1 MSTSTARTGHPDQT
15 HQVRL
20 LDAVR
25 GQPRTVWVTAFAAV
39 IAFMGI
45 GLVDP
50 ILKSIAAGLDAT
62 PSQVTLL
69 FSSYIFVQVFFML
82 LTGMFTARFG
92 AKRTVLVGL
101 ALIVAFAALS
111 GTATSIGEL
120 VGLRAFWG
128 AGNAFFIATAL
139 SVIVGSATGGQTAAI
154 LLYEAA
160 LGLGISVGPLVGAAL
175 GNISWRA
182 PFFGTAVLMAAAL
195 VLCLT
200 QLPRD
205 EPTGGGTRDLEAT
218 GRLDTP
224 GRPEARGSLTAPVRA
239 LRHPGLLTVSLSGF
253 FYNYGFFTILAWTPF
268 VLGWGPTAIGL
279 LFFGWGLL
287 VAVSSVVW
295 APRLA
300 ARVGQLPA
308 MMLALTAFGVLL
320 LADAFGSHVVV
331 GAVTVLVGA
340 CCGLLNTFYT
350 GAAMS
355 VSSAPRPVA
364 SAGYNFLRWFGG
376 GLGAFFVSRIAEW
389 SGDDQLPFLVAVGVV
404 TLGAVTLVAGRNA
417 VGETGRVPEMAP
429 ALADV
434 T

>member
-1 MSTSTARTGHPDQT
+1 METSSTGAVQTAPPADRETVGPQH
-15 HQVRL
+15 HGL
-20 LDAVR
+20 LEAVK
-25 GQPRTVWVTAFAAV
+25 GQPRAVWVTAFAAV

-50 ILKSIAAGLDAT
+50 ILKSIAAGLHAS

-82 LTGMFTARFG
+82 LTGAFTARFG
-92 AKRTVLVGL
+92 AKRTVLLGL
-101 ALIVAFAALS
+101 SVIVVFAALS
-111 GTATSIGEL
+111 GTSTSIGEL

-139 SVIVGSATGGQTAAI
+139 SVIVGSAAGGQTAAI

-182 PFFGTAVLMAAAL
+182 PFFGTAVLMGFAL

-200 QLPRD
+200 QLPKD
-205 EPTGGGTRDLEAT
+205 EPTR
-218 GRLDTP
+218 
-224 GRPEARGSLTAPVRA
+224 ARVAISAPIRA
-239 LRHPGLLTVSLSGF
+239 LRDRGLLTVSVSAF

-287 VAVSSVVW
+287 VAISSVVW

-300 ARVGQLPA
+300 ARVGEVRA
-308 MMLALTAFGVLL
+308 MMLTLGAFALLM
-320 LADAFGSHVVV
+320 LADAVGSHPVV
-331 GAVTVLVGA
+331 AMVTVLCGA

-355 VSSAPRPVA
+355 VSDAPRSVA

-389 SGDDQLPFLVAVGVV
+389 TGDYQIPFLVAVGVV
-404 TLGAVTLVAGRNA
+404 AMGTVTLAVGRRA
-417 VGETGRVPEMAP
+417 VGETRSIPTLAP
-429 ALADV
+429 AVADA

>member
-1 MSTSTARTGHPDQT
+1 MNHHHG
-15 HQVRL
+15 L
-20 LDAVR
+20 LDAVK
-25 GQPRTVWVTAFAAV
+25 GQPRAVWVTAFAAV

-50 ILKSIAAGLDAT
+50 ILKSIAAGLDAS

-69 FSSYIFVQVFFML
+69 FSSYIFVQVLFML
-82 LTGMFTARFG
+82 VTGLFTARFG

-101 ALIVAFAALS
+101 TLIVAFAALS
-111 GTATSIGEL
+111 GTSTSIGEL

-139 SVIVGSATGGQTAAI
+139 SVIVGSAAGGQTAAI

-182 PFFGTAVLMAAAL
+182 PFFGTAVLMAGAL

-205 EPTGGGTRDLEAT
+205 EPTRAGV
-218 GRLDTP
+218 
-224 GRPEARGSLTAPVRA
+224 SLSAPIRA
-239 LRHPGLLTVSLSGF
+239 LRHRGLLTVAASAF

-287 VAVSSVVW
+287 VAISSVAW

-300 ARVGQLPA
+300 ARLGEVRA
-308 MMLALTAFGVLL
+308 MMATLVAFALLM
-320 LADAFGSHVVV
+320 LADAFGSHPVVAV
-331 GAVTVLVGA
+331 VTVLVGA

-355 VSSAPRPVA
+355 VSDAPRPVA

-376 GLGAFFVSRIAEW
+376 GIGAYLVSRIAEW

-404 TLGAVTLVAGRNA
+404 ALGALTLVVGRRA
-417 VGETGRVPEMAP
+417 VGETHRVPALAP
-429 ALADV
+429 ALADA
-434 T
+434 

>member
-1 MSTSTARTGHPDQT
+1 MSTSSTAVGQPALPGEVTQQEGAQHG
-15 HQVRL
+15 L
-20 LDAVR
+20 LQAVR
-25 GQPRTVWVTAFAAV
+25 GQPRAVWVTAFAAV

-62 PSQVTLL
+62 PSQVTML

-82 LTGMFTARFG
+82 LTGAFTARFG

-101 ALIVAFAALS
+101 SVIVVFAALS
-111 GTATSIGEL
+111 GTSNSIGEL
-120 VGLRAFWG
+120 VGLRAVWG

-195 VLCLT
+195 LLCLT
-200 QLPRD
+200 QLPKD
-205 EPTGGGTRDLEAT
+205 EPTR
-218 GRLDTP
+218 
-224 GRPEARGSLTAPVRA
+224 ARVAISAPIRA
-239 LRHPGLLTVSLSGF
+239 LRHRGLLTVSVSAF

-287 VAVSSVVW
+287 VAISSVVW

-300 ARVGQLPA
+300 ARVGEVRA
-308 MMLALTAFGVLL
+308 MMLTLGVFSLL
-320 LADAFGSHVVV
+320 MLSDAIGSHAVVAV
-331 GAVTVLVGA
+331 VTVLCGA

-355 VSSAPRPVA
+355 VSDAPRSVA

-376 GLGAFFVSRIAEW
+376 GIGAFLVSRIAEW
-389 SGDDQLPFLVAVGVV
+389 TGDSQLPFLVAVAVV
-404 TLGAVTLVAGRNA
+404 VLGAVTLAIGRRA
-417 VGETGRVPEMAP
+417 VGEYRVVPAMAP
-429 ALADV
+429 ALADA

>member
-1 MSTSTARTGHPDQT
+1 MSSGSTVVDEHTQQH
-15 HQVRL
+15 HSL
-20 LDAVR
+20 LEAVK
-25 GQPRTVWVTAFAAV
+25 GQPRAVWVTAFAAV

-50 ILKSIAAGLDAT
+50 ILKSIAAGLDAS

-82 LTGMFTARFG
+82 LTGAFTARFG

-101 ALIVAFAALS
+101 SVIVVFAALS
-111 GTATSIGEL
+111 GTSNSIGEL

-182 PFFGTAVLMAAAL
+182 PFFGTAVLMAFAL
-195 VLCLT
+195 LLCLT
-200 QLPRD
+200 QLPKD
-205 EPTGGGTRDLEAT
+205 EPTRAKV
-218 GRLDTP
+218 
-224 GRPEARGSLTAPVRA
+224 AISAPIRA
-239 LRHPGLLTVSLSGF
+239 LRHRGLLTVSVSAF

-287 VAVSSVVW
+287 VAISSVIW

-300 ARVGQLPA
+300 ARVGEVRA
-308 MMLALTAFGVLL
+308 MMFTLGVFALLML
-320 LADAFGSHVVV
+320 SDAVGSHAVV
-331 GAVTVLVGA
+331 ALVTVLCGA

-355 VSSAPRPVA
+355 VSDAPRPVA

-376 GLGAFFVSRIAEW
+376 GIGAFLVSRIAEW
-389 SGDDQLPFLVAVGVV
+389 TGDDQLPFLVAVGVV
-404 TLGAVTLVAGRNA
+404 ALGALTLYIGRDA
-417 VGETGRVPEMAP
+417 VGDTRLVPEMAP
-429 ALADV
+429 ALADA

>member
-1 MSTSTARTGHPDQT
+1 MSSTSAAVGRQTPNPDSPRPDSAQPEVPQ
-15 HQVRL
+15 HQGL

-25 GQPRTVWVTAFAAV
+25 GQPRAVWVTAFAAV

-50 ILKSIAAGLDAT
+50 ILKSIAAGLNAT

-69 FSSYIFVQVFFML
+69 FSSYIFVQVFVML
-82 LTGMFTARFG
+82 VTGAFTARFG

-101 ALIVAFAALS
+101 SVIVVFAALS
-111 GTATSIGEL
+111 GTSTSIGEL

-139 SVIVGSATGGQTAAI
+139 TVIVGSAAGGQTAAI

-175 GNISWRA
+175 GNISRRA
-182 PFFGTAVLMAAAL
+182 PFFGTAVLMAMAL

-200 QLPRD
+200 QLPKD
-205 EPTGGGTRDLEAT
+205 QPTRT
-218 GRLDTP
+218 GV
-224 GRPEARGSLTAPVRA
+224 SLSAPISA
-239 LRHPGLLTVSLSGF
+239 LRHRGLLTVAVSAF

-287 VAVSSVVW
+287 VAISSVAW

-300 ARVGQLPA
+300 TRIGEVRA
-308 MMLALTAFGVLL
+308 MMLTLAAFAVLM
-320 LADAFGSHVVV
+320 LADAVGSHAVV
-331 GAVTVLVGA
+331 AMVTVLCGA
-340 CCGLLNTFYT
+340 SCGLLNTFYT
-350 GAAMS
+350 GLAMS
-355 VSSAPRPVA
+355 VSDAPRPVA

-376 GLGAFFVSRIAEW
+376 GIGAYLVSRIAEW
-389 SGDDQLPFLVAVGVV
+389 TGDYQLPFLVAVGVV
-404 TLGAVTLVAGRNA
+404 ALGAVTLAVGRRA
-417 VGETGRVPEMAP
+417 VGETHVVPSIAP
-429 ALADV
+429 AIADA

>member
-1 MSTSTARTGHPDQT
+1 MSSSSTVVVQPGDARQQEGPQHG
-15 HQVRL
+15 L
-20 LDAVR
+20 LQAVR
-25 GQPRTVWVTAFAAV
+25 GQPRAVWVTAFAAV

-82 LTGMFTARFG
+82 LTGAFTARFG
-92 AKRTVLVGL
+92 AKHTVLVGL
-101 ALIVAFAALS
+101 SVIVVFAALS
-111 GTATSIGEL
+111 GTSNSIGEL
-120 VGLRAFWG
+120 VGLRAVWG

-195 VLCLT
+195 LLCLT
-200 QLPRD
+200 QLPKD
-205 EPTGGGTRDLEAT
+205 EPTR
-218 GRLDTP
+218 
-224 GRPEARGSLTAPVRA
+224 ARVAISAPIRA
-239 LRHPGLLTVSLSGF
+239 LRHRGLLTVSLSAF
-253 FYNYGFFTILAWTPF
+253 FYYYGFFTILAWTPF

-287 VAVSSVVW
+287 VAISSVVW

-300 ARVGQLPA
+300 ARVGEVRA
-308 MMLALTAFGVLL
+308 MTITLGVFSLLMLS
-320 LADAFGSHVVV
+320 DAVGSHAVVAV
-331 GAVTVLVGA
+331 VTVLCGA

-355 VSSAPRPVA
+355 VSDAPRSVA

-376 GLGAFFVSRIAEW
+376 GIGAFLVSRIAEW
-389 SGDDQLPFLVAVGVV
+389 TGDSQLPFLVAVAVV
-404 TLGAVTLVAGRNA
+404 ALGGITLAIGRRA
-417 VGETGRVPEMAP
+417 VGETHVISEIAP
-429 ALADV
+429 ALADA

>member
-1 MSTSTARTGHPDQT
+1 MSSSSTVVGQSAMPGDATQQEGPQHG
-15 HQVRL
+15 L
-20 LDAVR
+20 LQAVR
-25 GQPRTVWVTAFAAV
+25 GQPRAVWVTAFAAV

-82 LTGMFTARFG
+82 LTGAFTARFG

-101 ALIVAFAALS
+101 SVIVVFAALS
-111 GTATSIGEL
+111 GTSNSIGEL
-120 VGLRAFWG
+120 VGLRAAWG

-182 PFFGTAVLMAAAL
+182 PFFGTAVLMGAAL
-195 VLCLT
+195 LLCLT
-200 QLPRD
+200 QLPKD
-205 EPTGGGTRDLEAT
+205 EPTR
-218 GRLDTP
+218 
-224 GRPEARGSLTAPVRA
+224 ARVAITAPIRA
-239 LRHPGLLTVSLSGF
+239 LRHRGLLTVSVSAF

-287 VAVSSVVW
+287 VAISSVVW

-300 ARVGQLPA
+300 ARVGEVRA
-308 MMLALTAFGVLL
+308 MMLTLGVFALLML
-320 LADAFGSHVVV
+320 SDAVGSHAVVAV
-331 GAVTVLVGA
+331 VTVLCGA

-355 VSSAPRPVA
+355 VSDAPSSVA

-376 GLGAFFVSRIAEW
+376 GIGAFLVSRIAEW
-389 SGDDQLPFLVAVGVV
+389 TGDSQLPFLVAVAVV
-404 TLGAVTLVAGRNA
+404 ALGAITLAIGRRV
-417 VGETGRVPEMAP
+417 VGETRVIPDMAA
-429 ALADV
+429 ALADAG
-434 T
+434 

>member
-1 MSTSTARTGHPDQT
+1 VAQHGHGN
-15 HQVRL
+15 L
-20 LDAVR
+20 LDAVK
-25 GQPRTVWVTAFAAV
+25 GQPRAVWVTAFAAV

-50 ILKSIAAGLDAT
+50 ILKSIAAGLHAT

-92 AKRTVLVGL
+92 AKRTILVGL
-101 ALIVAFAALS
+101 VLIVVFAALS
-111 GTATSIGEL
+111 GTSTSIDEL

-139 SVIVGSATGGQTAAI
+139 SVIVGAASGGQTAAI

-182 PFFGTAVLMAAAL
+182 PFFGTAVLMGAAL
-195 VLCLT
+195 VLCAT
-200 QLPRD
+200 MLPRD
-205 EPTGGGTRDLEAT
+205 EPTRAGV
-218 GRLDTP
+218 
-224 GRPEARGSLTAPVRA
+224 SVTAPIRA
-239 LRHPGLLTVSLSGF
+239 LRHRGLLTVAVSAF

-287 VAVSSVVW
+287 VAISSVVW
-295 APRLA
+295 APRFA
-300 ARVGQLPA
+300 ARVGEVRA
-308 MMLALTAFGVLL
+308 MMLTLTAFALL
-320 LADAFGSHVVV
+320 MLADAVGSHAVV
-331 GAVTVLVGA
+331 ATVTVLVGA

-355 VSSAPRPVA
+355 VSDAPRPVA

-376 GLGAFFVSRIAEW
+376 GTGAYLVSRIAEW
-389 SGDDQLPFLVAVGVV
+389 SGHDQLPFLVAVGVV
-404 TLGAVTLVAGRNA
+404 ACGALVLVIGRRA
-417 VGETGRVPEMAP
+417 VGEQRVVPELAP
-429 ALADV
+429 AMADA

>member
-1 MSTSTARTGHPDQT
+1 MTSAAARPGSGTGSAASAENPHGP
-15 HQVRL
+15 HGL
-20 LDAVR
+20 LDAVK
-25 GQPRTVWVTAFAAV
+25 GQPRAVWVTAFAAV

-50 ILKSIAAGLDAT
+50 ILKSIAAGLNAT

-69 FSSYIFVQVFFML
+69 FSSYIFVQVLFML
-82 LTGMFTARFG
+82 VTGVFTARFG
-92 AKRTVLVGL
+92 AKRTMLVGL
-101 ALIVAFAALS
+101 SLIVVFAGLS
-111 GTATSIGEL
+111 GTSTSIAEL

-139 SVIVGSATGGQTAAI
+139 SVIVGSAAGGQTAAI

-160 LGLGISVGPLVGAAL
+160 LGLGLSVGPLVGAAL

-200 QLPRD
+200 QLPGD
-205 EPTGGGTRDLEAT
+205 EPTRSGV
-218 GRLDTP
+218 
-224 GRPEARGSLTAPVRA
+224 SLRAPILA
-239 LRHPGLLTVSLSGF
+239 LRHRGLLTVSVSAF

-279 LFFGWGLL
+279 LFFGWGVL
-287 VAVSSVVW
+287 VAISSVVW

-300 ARVGQLPA
+300 ARLGQVRA
-308 MMLALTAFGVLL
+308 MMLTLGGFAALM
-320 LADAFGSHVVV
+320 LADALGSHVVV
-331 GAVTVLVGA
+331 ATATVLVGA

-355 VSSAPRPVA
+355 VSGAPRPVA

-376 GLGAFFVSRIAEW
+376 GIGAFLVSRIAQW
-389 SGDDQLPFLVAVGVV
+389 TGDDQLPFLVAVGVV
-404 TLGAVTLVAGRNA
+404 VLGALTLTIGRHA
-417 VGETGRVPEMAP
+417 VGESRSVPALAP
-429 ALADV
+429 ALADAV
-434 T
+434 

>member
-1 MSTSTARTGHPDQT
+1 MSSSSMAVGQQTPPRETGKSEHAAQ
-15 HQVRL
+15 HGL
-20 LDAVR
+20 LEAVK
-25 GQPRTVWVTAFAAV
+25 GQPRAVWVTAFAAV

-50 ILKSIAAGLDAT
+50 ILKSIAAGLDAS

-82 LTGMFTARFG
+82 LTGAFTARFG

-101 ALIVAFAALS
+101 SVIVVFAALS
-111 GTATSIGEL
+111 GTSNSIGEL

-182 PFFGTAVLMAAAL
+182 PFFGTAVLMAFAL
-195 VLCLT
+195 LLCLT
-200 QLPRD
+200 QLPKD
-205 EPTGGGTRDLEAT
+205 EPTRAKV
-218 GRLDTP
+218 
-224 GRPEARGSLTAPVRA
+224 AISAPIRA
-239 LRHPGLLTVSLSGF
+239 LRHRGLLTVSVSAF

-287 VAVSSVVW
+287 VAISSVVW

-300 ARVGQLPA
+300 ARVGEVRA
-308 MMLALTAFGVLL
+308 MMLTLGVFAMLML
-320 LADAFGSHVVV
+320 SDAVGSHAVV
-331 GAVTVLVGA
+331 AIVTVLCGA

-355 VSSAPRPVA
+355 VSDAPRSVA

-376 GLGAFFVSRIAEW
+376 GIGAFLVSRIAEW
-389 SGDDQLPFLVAVGVV
+389 TGDYQLPFLVAVGVV
-404 TLGAVTLVAGRNA
+404 ALGALTLAVGRHA
-417 VGETGRVPEMAP
+417 VGETRVVPAMAP
-429 ALADV
+429 ALADA

>member
-1 MSTSTARTGHPDQT
+1 MSADSTTVDQQAARPDSTQQQPQQ
-15 HQVRL
+15 HGL
-20 LDAVR
+20 LEAVK
-25 GQPRTVWVTAFAAV
+25 GQPRAVWVTAFAAV

-50 ILKSIAAGLDAT
+50 ILSSIAAGLHAT

-82 LTGMFTARFG
+82 LTGAFTARFG

-101 ALIVAFAALS
+101 SVIVVFAALS
-111 GTATSIGEL
+111 GTSNSIGEL

-139 SVIVGSATGGQTAAI
+139 SVIVGSAAGGQTAGI

-182 PFFGTAVLMAAAL
+182 PFFGTAVLMGTAL
-195 VLCLT
+195 LLCLT
-200 QLPRD
+200 QLPKD
-205 EPTGGGTRDLEAT
+205 EPTR
-218 GRLDTP
+218 
-224 GRPEARGSLTAPVRA
+224 ARVAISAPIRA
-239 LRHPGLLTVSLSGF
+239 LRHRGLLTVSVSAF

-287 VAVSSVVW
+287 VAISSVVW

-300 ARVGQLPA
+300 ARVGEVRA
-308 MMLALTAFGVLL
+308 MMLTLGVFALLML
-320 LADAFGSHVVV
+320 SDAVGSHAVV
-331 GAVTVLVGA
+331 ATVTVLCGA

-355 VSSAPRPVA
+355 VSDAPRSVA

-376 GLGAFFVSRIAEW
+376 GVGAFLVSRIAEW
-389 SGDDQLPFLVAVGVV
+389 TGDYQLPFLVAVGVV
-404 TLGAVTLVAGRNA
+404 ALGAVTLAIGRRA
-417 VGETGRVPEMAP
+417 VGETRVVPAMAP
-429 ALADV
+429 AIADA

>member
-1 MSTSTARTGHPDQT
+1 MSSSPTDVGQQTAQGGDSLRVDGPQH
-15 HQVRL
+15 HGL
-20 LDAVR
+20 LEAVK
-25 GQPRTVWVTAFAAV
+25 GQPRAVWVTAFAAV

-62 PSQVTLL
+62 PSQVTML

-82 LTGMFTARFG
+82 LTGAFTARFG

-101 ALIVAFAALS
+101 SVIVVFAALS
-111 GTATSIGEL
+111 GTSNSIGEL

-182 PFFGTAVLMAAAL
+182 PFFGTAVLMGFAL
-195 VLCLT
+195 LLCLT
-200 QLPRD
+200 QLPKD
-205 EPTGGGTRDLEAT
+205 EPTR
-218 GRLDTP
+218 
-224 GRPEARGSLTAPVRA
+224 ARVAISAPIRA
-239 LRHPGLLTVSLSGF
+239 LRHRGLLTVSVSAF

-287 VAVSSVVW
+287 VAISSVVW

-300 ARVGQLPA
+300 ARVGEVRA
-308 MMLALTAFGVLL
+308 MML
-320 LADAFGSHVVV
+320 
-331 GAVTVLVGA
+331 
-340 CCGLLNTFYT
+340 
-350 GAAMS
+350 
-355 VSSAPRPVA
+355 
-364 SAGYNFLRWFGG
+364 
-376 GLGAFFVSRIAEW
+376 
-389 SGDDQLPFLVAVGVV
+389 
-404 TLGAVTLVAGRNA
+404 TLGVF
-417 VGETGRVPEMAP
+417 
-429 ALADV
+429 ALP
-434 T
+434 

>member
-1 MSTSTARTGHPDQT
+1 MSSSSTAVGQQT
-15 HQVRL
+15 LSGDTTQHDGPQHHGL
-20 LDAVR
+20 LDAVK
-25 GQPRTVWVTAFAAV
+25 GQPRAVWVTAFAAV

-50 ILKSIAAGLDAT
+50 ILKSIAAGLDAS
-62 PSQVTLL
+62 PSQVTML

-82 LTGMFTARFG
+82 LTGAFTARFG

-101 ALIVAFAALS
+101 SVIVVFAALS
-111 GTATSIGEL
+111 GTSNSIGEL

-182 PFFGTAVLMAAAL
+182 PFFGTAVLMGFAL
-195 VLCLT
+195 LLCLT
-200 QLPRD
+200 QLPKD
-205 EPTGGGTRDLEAT
+205 EPTRAKV
-218 GRLDTP
+218 
-224 GRPEARGSLTAPVRA
+224 AISAPIRA
-239 LRHPGLLTVSLSGF
+239 LRHRGLLTVSASAF

-287 VAVSSVVW
+287 VAISSVVW

-300 ARVGQLPA
+300 ARVGEVRA
-308 MMLALTAFGVLL
+308 MMLTLGVFALLML
-320 LADAFGSHVVV
+320 SDAVGSHAVVAV
-331 GAVTVLVGA
+331 VTVLCGA

-355 VSSAPRPVA
+355 VSDAPRSVA

-376 GLGAFFVSRIAEW
+376 GIGAFLVSRIAERT
-389 SGDDQLPFLVAVGVV
+389 GDDQLPFLVAVGVV
-404 TLGAVTLVAGRNA
+404 ALGALTLAIGRHA
-417 VGETGRVPEMAP
+417 VGETRVIPAMAP
-429 ALADV
+429 ALADA

>member
-1 MSTSTARTGHPDQT
+1 MSNSSAAVRQQSPPRDTGASQHG
-15 HQVRL
+15 L
-20 LDAVR
+20 LEAVR
-25 GQPRTVWVTAFAAV
+25 GQPRAVWVTAFAAV

-50 ILKSIAAGLDAT
+50 ILKSIAAGLDAS

-82 LTGMFTARFG
+82 LTGAFTARFG

-101 ALIVAFAALS
+101 SVIVVFAALS
-111 GTATSIGEL
+111 GTSNSIGEL

-182 PFFGTAVLMAAAL
+182 PFFGTAVLMAFAL
-195 VLCLT
+195 LLCLT
-200 QLPRD
+200 QLPKD
-205 EPTGGGTRDLEAT
+205 EPTRAKV
-218 GRLDTP
+218 
-224 GRPEARGSLTAPVRA
+224 AISAPIRA
-239 LRHPGLLTVSLSGF
+239 LRHRGLLTVSVSAF

-287 VAVSSVVW
+287 VAISSVVW

-300 ARVGQLPA
+300 ARVGEVRA
-308 MMLALTAFGVLL
+308 MMLTLGVFAALMLS
-320 LADAFGSHVVV
+320 DAVGSHAVV
-331 GAVTVLVGA
+331 AMVTVLCGA

-355 VSSAPRPVA
+355 VSDAPPSVA

-376 GLGAFFVSRIAEW
+376 GIGAFLVSRIAEW
-389 SGDDQLPFLVAVGVV
+389 TGDYQLPFLVAVGVV
-404 TLGAVTLVAGRNA
+404 ALGALTLAVGRHA
-417 VGETGRVPEMAP
+417 VGETRVVPAMAP
-429 ALADV
+429 ALADA

>member
-1 MSTSTARTGHPDQT
+1 VSQVVKESAVARHEPHHEPGK
-15 HQVRL
+15 L
-20 LDAVR
+20 LDAVK
-25 GQPRTVWVTAFAAV
+25 GQPRAVWVTAFAAV

-50 ILKSIAAGLDAT
+50 ILKSIAAGLNAT

-69 FSSYIFVQVFFML
+69 FSSYIFVQVFVML
-82 LTGMFTARFG
+82 LTGMFAARFG
-92 AKRTVLVGL
+92 AKRTMLVGL
-101 ALIVAFAALS
+101 VLIVIFAALS
-111 GTATSIGEL
+111 GTSSSIGEL

-139 SVIVGSATGGQTAAI
+139 SVIVGAASGGQTAAI

-182 PFFGTAVLMAAAL
+182 PFFGTAVLMACAL
-195 VLCLT
+195 VLCATL
-200 QLPRD
+200 LPRD
-205 EPTGGGTRDLEAT
+205 EPTRAGV
-218 GRLDTP
+218 
-224 GRPEARGSLTAPVRA
+224 SLAAPIRA
-239 LRHPGLLTVSLSGF
+239 LRHRGLLTVSLSAF

-268 VLGWGPTAIGL
+268 VLGWGPTPIGV

-287 VAVSSVVW
+287 VAFSSVVA

-300 ARVGQLPA
+300 ARIGEVRA
-308 MMLALTAFGVLL
+308 MMWTLGVFALLM
-320 LADAFGSHVVV
+320 LADAIGSHSVV
-331 GAVTVLVGA
+331 ATVTVLAGA

-355 VSSAPRPVA
+355 VSDAPRPVA

-376 GLGAFFVSRIAEW
+376 GIGAFLVSRIAEW
-389 SGDDQLPFLVAVGVV
+389 TGDDQLPFLVAVAVV
-404 TLGAVTLVAGRNA
+404 ALGAVVLLIGRNA
-417 VGETGRVPEMAP
+417 VGETGTVPELAPVMA
-429 ALADV
+429 DEV
-434 T
+434 

>member
-1 MSTSTARTGHPDQT
+1 
-15 HQVRL
+15 L
-20 LDAVR
+20 LDAVK
-25 GQPRTVWVTAFAAV
+25 GQPRAVWVTAFAAV

-82 LTGMFTARFG
+82 LTGMFAARFG
-92 AKRTVLVGL
+92 AKRTMLVGL
-101 ALIVAFAALS
+101 VLIVVFAALS
-111 GTATSIGEL
+111 GTSTSIGEL

-182 PFFGTAVLMAAAL
+182 PFFGTAVLMGMAL

-200 QLPRD
+200 QLPND
-205 EPTGGGTRDLEAT
+205 KPTRQGV
-218 GRLDTP
+218 
-224 GRPEARGSLTAPVRA
+224 SLTAPLRA
-239 LRHPGLLTVSLSGF
+239 LRHRGLFTVAASAF
-253 FYNYGFFTILAWTPF
+253 FYNYGFFTVLAWTPF

-287 VAVSSVVW
+287 VAISSVAW

-300 ARVGQLPA
+300 ARIGEVRA
-308 MMLALTAFGVLL
+308 MTLTLVVFAGLM
-320 LADAFGSHVVV
+320 LADAFGPHAVVAV
-331 GAVTVLVGA
+331 VTVLVGA

-355 VSSAPRPVA
+355 VSDAPRPVA

-376 GLGAFFVSRIAEW
+376 GIGAFMVSRIAEW
-389 SGDDQLPFLVAVGVV
+389 TGDDQLPFLIAVGVV
-404 TLGAVTLVAGRNA
+404 AIGALVLLAGRRS
-417 VGETGRVPEMAP
+417 VGNRHTVSALAP
-429 ALADV
+429 ALGDA

>member
-1 MSTSTARTGHPDQT
+1 MSTTTSAAGGGQLASPDSRQPVGHQ
-15 HQVRL
+15 HQGL

-25 GQPRTVWVTAFAAV
+25 GQPRAVWVTAFAAV

-101 ALIVAFAALS
+101 SLIVVFAALS
-111 GTATSIGEL
+111 GTSTSIGEL

-139 SVIVGSATGGQTAAI
+139 SVIVGSAAGGQTAAI

-182 PFFGTAVLMAAAL
+182 PFFGTAVLMCLAL

-200 QLPRD
+200 QLPNDR
-205 EPTGGGTRDLEAT
+205 PTRAGV
-218 GRLDTP
+218 
-224 GRPEARGSLTAPVRA
+224 SLSAPIRA
-239 LRHPGLLTVSLSGF
+239 LRHRGLLTVAISAF

-287 VAVSSVVW
+287 VAISSVAW

-300 ARVGQLPA
+300 GRIGEVRS
-308 MMLALTAFGVLL
+308 MMLTLSAFAVLM
-320 LADAFGSHVVV
+320 LADAVGSHAVVAV
-331 GAVTVLVGA
+331 VTVLCGA

-350 GAAMS
+350 GLAMS
-355 VSSAPRPVA
+355 VSDAPRPVA

-376 GLGAFFVSRIAEW
+376 GIGAYLVSRIAEW
-389 SGDDQLPFLVAVGVV
+389 TGDNQLPFLVAVGVV
-404 TLGAVTLVAGRNA
+404 ALGAVTLAVGRRA
-417 VGETGRVPEMAP
+417 VGETRVVPAMAP
-429 ALADV
+429 AIADA

>member
-1 MSTSTARTGHPDQT
+1 MDHATGTVTTTGTPSTTRDRHG
-15 HQVRL
+15 L
-20 LDAVR
+20 LDAVK
-25 GQPRTVWVTAFAAV
+25 GQPKAVWVTAFAAV

-69 FSSYIFVQVFFML
+69 FSSYIFVQVFVML
-82 LTGMFTARFG
+82 VTGMFTARFG

-101 ALIVAFAALS
+101 ALIVVFAGLS
-111 GTATSIGEL
+111 GTSTSIGEL

-182 PFFGTAVLMAAAL
+182 PFFGTAVLMGAAL
-195 VLCLT
+195 LLCLT
-200 QLPRD
+200 QLPHD
-205 EPTGGGTRDLEAT
+205 EPTRNGV
-218 GRLDTP
+218 
-224 GRPEARGSLTAPVRA
+224 SLTAPLRA
-239 LRHPGLLTVSLSGF
+239 LRHRGLLTVSLSGF

-279 LFFGWGLL
+279 LFFGWGVL
-287 VAVSSVVW
+287 VAISSVVW

-300 ARVGQLPA
+300 GRIGEVRA
-308 MMLALTAFGVLL
+308 MMLTLAGFALL
-320 LADAFGSHVVV
+320 LVADGFGPHAVVAV
-331 GAVTVLVGA
+331 VTVLVGA

-355 VSSAPRPVA
+355 VSGAPRPVA

-376 GLGAFFVSRIAEW
+376 GLGAYFVSRIAEW

-404 TLGAVTLVAGRNA
+404 ALGAVTLAVGRRA
-417 VGETGRVPEMAP
+417 VGETHHVPALAP
-429 ALADV
+429 ALAE
-434 T
+434 